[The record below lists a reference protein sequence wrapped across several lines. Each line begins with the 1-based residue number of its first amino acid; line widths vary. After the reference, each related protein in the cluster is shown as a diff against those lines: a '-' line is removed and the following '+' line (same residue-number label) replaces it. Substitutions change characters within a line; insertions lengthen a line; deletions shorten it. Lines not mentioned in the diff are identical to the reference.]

1 MSRSAACPAASASP
15 EAPRCAPRCP
25 TCDAQPYSVRALR
38 SSAHAMCSGAL
49 SALGAPAQRLSI
61 YADTDGS
68 CECVAALARRH
79 HARRHQVSS
88 VHIFC
93 YHTKLDSCRWS

>member
-49 SALGAPAQRLSI
+49 SGLGAPAQRLT
-61 YADTDGS
+61 TDAES
-68 CECVAALARRH
+68 LSPCLYVVALARRH
-79 HARRHQVSS
+79 RLTIKACILLSS
-88 VHIFC
+88 
-93 YHTKLDSCRWS
+93 KLDSCKWS